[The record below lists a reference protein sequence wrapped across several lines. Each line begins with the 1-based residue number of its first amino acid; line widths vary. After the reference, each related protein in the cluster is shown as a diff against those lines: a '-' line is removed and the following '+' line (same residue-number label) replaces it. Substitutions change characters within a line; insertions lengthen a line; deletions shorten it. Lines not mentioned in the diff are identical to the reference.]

1 VLVDLMGYTHGMRTG
16 VLAHRPAPVQ
26 LAFKGYMS
34 TCGAEYVPL
43 LVSDRVSVPPEL
55 ATFYA
60 EKQAHPRPPESGGGA
75 RLRGGARIAP
85 YQHPGA
91 ARAAPE
97 AKRGQVLL
105 SPVFAAS
112 THAVNHPEALAG
124 PPAPRADARLPEG
137 KLVLCCF
144 NSAYKIAPTVCR
156 PPRPLRAG
164 ARAPALRTA
173 HDPLPTCITP

>member
-1 VLVDLMGYTHGMRTG
+1 MGYTHGMRTG

-75 RLRGGARIAP
+75 RLGGAC
-85 YQHPGA
+85 G
-91 ARAAPE
+91 
-97 AKRGQVLL
+97 
-105 SPVFAAS
+105 
-112 THAVNHPEALAG
+112 
-124 PPAPRADARLPEG
+124 
-137 KLVLCCF
+137 
-144 NSAYKIAPTVCR
+144 
-156 PPRPLRAG
+156 
-164 ARAPALRTA
+164 
-173 HDPLPTCITP
+173 